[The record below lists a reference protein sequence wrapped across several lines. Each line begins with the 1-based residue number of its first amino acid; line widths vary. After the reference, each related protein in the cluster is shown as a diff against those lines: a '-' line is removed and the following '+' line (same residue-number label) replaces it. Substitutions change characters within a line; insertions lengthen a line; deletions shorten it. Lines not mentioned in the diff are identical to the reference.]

1 MTVFELFAALV
12 SAWGVWLTARR
23 RPWCWPVGLVS
34 VLAYTWVFVDA
45 KLYSDALLQL
55 AFAVLIVYGWY
66 RWLQHMGSDGRVE
79 VAALPRRQAGVHILI
94 GIAGALALGA
104 AMHRWTDAS
113 LPWLDAALTAFSL
126 VAQWWQARRHIA
138 AWWLWIV
145 VDVIY
150 VGEYVYKHLL
160 ITSVL
165 YAGFVALALIG
176 WQSWRNAGSGRK
188 SLTTAPLDSAPNPAI
203 TPDHP
208 RRRGGHAS

>member
-1 MTVFELFAALV
+1 MSLIELIAALL
-12 SAWGVWLTARR
+12 SAWGVWLTAKR

-34 VLAYTWVFVDA
+34 VLVYTWVFVDA

-55 AFAVLIVYGWY
+55 AFAILIVYGWV
-66 RWLQHMGSDGRVE
+66 RWLQHMGGDGRVQ
-79 VAALPRRQAGVHILI
+79 VAPLPHQQAVLHIVLGTI
-94 GIAGALALGA
+94 GALALGF
-104 AMHRWTDAS
+104 AMHRWTDAA

-150 VGEYVYKHLL
+150 VGEYVYKSLL

-165 YAGFVALALIG
+165 YAGFIVLAVIG
-176 WQSWRNAGSGRK
+176 LRSWQRAQR
-188 SLTTAPLDSAPNPAI
+188 LQTTG
-203 TPDHP
+203 T
-208 RRRGGHAS
+208 